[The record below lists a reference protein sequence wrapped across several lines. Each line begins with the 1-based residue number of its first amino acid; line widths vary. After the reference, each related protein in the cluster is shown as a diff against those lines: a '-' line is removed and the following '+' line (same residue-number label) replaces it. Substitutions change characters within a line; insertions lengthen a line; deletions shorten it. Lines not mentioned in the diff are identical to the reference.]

1 MKTGHAM
8 ALLMLSIPALSLAQ
22 LLNEA
27 EPLPDITTSGQ
38 PDESA
43 LVQLAEKGFVTV
55 IDLRAENEDRGFRE
69 ADAVE
74 NLGMRYVSLPISGPD
89 SVNYENAAALDSF
102 LSSAEGPVLIH
113 CASSNRVG
121 ALLSLRQRLV
131 GDDADAA
138 LAIGLKAG
146 LSSPVLREV
155 VEARLAER

>member
-1 MKTGHAM
+1 MVC
-8 ALLMLSIPALSLAQ
+8 IPTLSLAQ

-89 SVNYENAAALDSF
+89 AVNYENAEALDSF
-102 LSSAEGPVLIH
+102 LSSAKGPVLIH

-138 LAIGLKAG
+138 LATGLKAG

>member
-1 MKTGHAM
+1 LKTGHAIV
-8 ALLMLSIPALSLAQ
+8 LLMVCIPTLSLAQ

-89 SVNYENAAALDSF
+89 AVNYENAEALDSF
-102 LSSAEGPVLIH
+102 LSSAKGPVLIH

-138 LAIGLKAG
+138 LATGLKAG